1 MRSKVCGASHTAAQA
16 QYTTSVCLLYAV
28 QAHPNYDAPLL
39 AAVNRETQRDAEMFT
54 RSMADMHTLGV
65 IPNQHTPSGERPAVQ
80 PAAPPP
86 RAAAP
91 DDAPADRVAKP
102 ERTPEAT
109 REASDHPDKPGRK
122 RRLVVRKVKTK
133 NEKGYTVTRDVEE
146 YETCSEDEGA
156 RAPASEA
163 PAAPKPAAQAPKR
176 AAKPK
181 GKPAQQPSLTSFFTK
196 R

>member
-1 MRSKVCGASHTAAQA
+1 M
-16 QYTTSVCLLYAV
+16 
-28 QAHPNYDAPLL
+28 
-39 AAVNRETQRDAEMFT
+39 
-54 RSMADMHTLGV
+54 
-65 IPNQHTPSGERPAVQ
+65 
-80 PAAPPP
+80 
-86 RAAAP
+86 
-91 DDAPADRVAKP
+91 
-102 ERTPEAT
+102 
-109 REASDHPDKPGRK
+109 
-122 RRLVVRKVKTK
+122 RKVKTK